1 MTWPQSQLCVMKPLE
16 VLLLIALVGL
26 SACSTT
32 HSAITNLEMKREASS
47 NRPVVGDSVPRSTE
61 VEAERTKLLQTDL
74 AFSRVSEEK
83 GAAAAFY
90 EFLTP
95 EATSLPPGSFPIK
108 GREAIRVH
116 WSASPQG
123 VLTWKPAEAEVARS
137 GELGYTWG
145 TYEFSVNGPDG
156 RPQISYGKYVTIWK
170 KQADGSWKVLL
181 DTGNSSP
188 PPTQRR

>member
-1 MTWPQSQLCVMKPLE
+1 MKTAE
-16 VLLLIALVGL
+16 VFFLIALVGL
-26 SACSTT
+26 PACSTT
-32 HSAITNLEMKREASS
+32 HSSKTNLEMERAAA
-47 NRPVVGDSVPRSTE
+47 NDRPVVDSVLRS
-61 VEAERTKLLQTDL
+61 ADADAKSAKLLQTDL
-74 AFSRVSEEK
+74 AFSRLCEEK

-95 EATSLPPGSFPIK
+95 EATSLPPGEFPIK

-116 WSASPQG
+116 WSAGPQG
-123 VLTWKPAEAEVARS
+123 ALTWKPATAQVARS

-145 TYEFSVNGPDG
+145 TYEFSVSGPDG

-188 PPTQRR
+188 PPTQGR